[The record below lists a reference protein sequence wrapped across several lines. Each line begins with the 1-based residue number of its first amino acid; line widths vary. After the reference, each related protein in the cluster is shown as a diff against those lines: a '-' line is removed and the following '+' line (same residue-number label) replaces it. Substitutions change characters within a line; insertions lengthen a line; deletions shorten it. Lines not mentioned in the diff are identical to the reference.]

1 MDVIAAL
8 LVGVL
13 LGMAGMVSAMRR
25 AAKHPD
31 GSTARAIAMLT
42 GP

>member
-13 LGMAGMVSAMRR
+13 LGAVGVVSAMRR

-31 GSTARAIAMLT
+31 GRTARAIALLM
-42 GP
+42 GS